1 MAKKVF
7 SISFFVAHVLAIAFV
22 GIVLLMPDA
31 RENVPGSAPLLCAA
45 VLIEV
50 VYLLRILHGVRKK
63 TFSKGVS
70 DIMVIVWIVFIAWEL
85 ATTKTAAL
93 GIVLYPSPE
102 NVFAVYPQ
110 YAKQMLENAVF
121 SLEVLGTGFL
131 GGILV
136 GIVLGLIVGWVPR
149 LRCIFYPIAMVMA
162 PIPPMI
168 YAPYLIILMPTFRIA
183 SIVLVGILIFMFT
196 FLEMVSKV
204 GGIDK
209 NIIDSARTMSLS
221 TPEMIFRVL
230 LPYSMPGIVNSLK
243 INLTMAFMM
252 LMFAETMA
260 TTRGLGCWII
270 INNNYANYANVV
282 AGFIEIGVVIIV
294 LNWNIGIVQ
303 EKAIRWK

>member
-7 SISFFVAHVLAIAFV
+7 SVSFFVAHALAIAFV
-22 GIVLLMPDA
+22 CIVLLMPNA
-31 RENVPGSAPLLCAA
+31 RENVPNAAPLLVAA
-45 VLIEV
+45 ALVEV
-50 VYLLRILHGVRKK
+50 AYLLRIGHGVRKK

-70 DIMVIVWIVFIAWEL
+70 DIMVIVWVVFIAWEL
-85 ATTKTAAL
+85 ATTKTASL

-110 YAKQMLENAVF
+110 YGKQMIENALF

-131 GGILV
+131 GGIIL
-136 GIVLGLIVGWVPR
+136 GILLGLVVGWVPR
-149 LRCIFYPIAMVMA
+149 LRCIFYPIAKVMA

-204 GGIDK
+204 GSIDK
-209 NIIDSARTMSLS
+209 NIIDSARTMNLS
-221 TPEMIFRVL
+221 TPEMIFKVL
-230 LPYSMPGIVNSLK
+230 LPYSLPGIVNSLK

-270 INNNYANYANVV
+270 NNNNYANYANVV
-282 AGFIEIGVVIIV
+282 AGFIEIGVVIII
-294 LNWNIGIVQ
+294 LNWLIGIVQ
-303 EKAIRWK
+303 EKTIRWK

>member
-22 GIVLLMPDA
+22 DIVLLMPDA

-63 TFSKGVS
+63 TFSKGAS

-149 LRCIFYPIAMVMA
+149 LRCIFYPIAKVMA

-204 GGIDK
+204 GSIDK

-230 LPYSMPGIVNSLK
+230 LPTAYPAS
-243 INLTMAFMM
+243 
-252 LMFAETMA
+252 
-260 TTRGLGCWII
+260 
-270 INNNYANYANVV
+270 
-282 AGFIEIGVVIIV
+282 
-294 LNWNIGIVQ
+294 
-303 EKAIRWK
+303 

>member
-22 GIVLLMPDA
+22 DIVLLMPDA
-31 RENVPGSAPLLCAA
+31 RENVSGSAPLLCAA
-45 VLIEV
+45 VLIEG

-149 LRCIFYPIAMVMA
+149 LRCIFYPIAKVMA
-162 PIPPMI
+162 PIPP
-168 YAPYLIILMPTFRIA
+168 P
-183 SIVLVGILIFMFT
+183 
-196 FLEMVSKV
+196 
-204 GGIDK
+204 
-209 NIIDSARTMSLS
+209 
-221 TPEMIFRVL
+221 
-230 LPYSMPGIVNSLK
+230 
-243 INLTMAFMM
+243 
-252 LMFAETMA
+252 
-260 TTRGLGCWII
+260 
-270 INNNYANYANVV
+270 
-282 AGFIEIGVVIIV
+282 
-294 LNWNIGIVQ
+294 
-303 EKAIRWK
+303 